1 MKTNLLPLV
10 GRSIISTVACMIVTL
25 CMFQVSL
32 QAQPIGTCP
41 PISTITCSGVTIYNC
56 TGSPLQVSFKLCCNG
71 VTTISSY
78 VSVPNVPC
86 PAAAGFYSFSPCTL
100 MDVDNIITTSSIIP
114 RYRWNLATCSLT
126 IYL

>member
-1 MKTNLLPLV
+1 MRGNLLPLV
-10 GRSIISTVACMIVTL
+10 GRSIMSTVACIIFTL
-25 CMFQVSL
+25 CMFHVSL

-41 PISTITCSGVTIYNC
+41 PVSSITCSGVTVYNC

-78 VSVPNVPC
+78 VSVPNVACTVP
-86 PAAAGFYSFSPCTL
+86 AGFYNFSPCTL

-114 RYRWNLATCSLT
+114 LYRWDRATCSLI